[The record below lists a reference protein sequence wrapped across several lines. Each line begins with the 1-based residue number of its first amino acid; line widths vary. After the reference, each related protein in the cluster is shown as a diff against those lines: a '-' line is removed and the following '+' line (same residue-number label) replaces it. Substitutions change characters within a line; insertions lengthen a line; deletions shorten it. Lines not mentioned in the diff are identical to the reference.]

1 LRNRRNQSGI
11 DSINGKARAT
21 LVRRFLLPA
30 RYLRQMQTRLVK
42 ITNRLGLHAR
52 ACAKVV
58 QVASRFRCTVSLVWN
73 GRRASARSMLAVM
86 LLAAGVGATIRVE
99 TSGPDET
106 EAMTA
111 MVQLIAGQFD
121 EER

>member
-1 LRNRRNQSGI
+1 
-11 DSINGKARAT
+11 
-21 LVRRFLLPA
+21 
-30 RYLRQMQTRLVK
+30 MQTRLVK
-42 ITNRLGLHAR
+42 ITNRFGLHAR

-58 QVASRFRCTVSLVWN
+58 QVASRFHCSVSLVWN

-86 LLAAGVGATIRVE
+86 LLAASVGATIRVE

-111 MVQLIAGQFD
+111 MVQLIAGQFG
-121 EER
+121 EEH

>member
-1 LRNRRNQSGI
+1 
-11 DSINGKARAT
+11 
-21 LVRRFLLPA
+21 
-30 RYLRQMQTRLVK
+30 MQTRLVEL
-42 ITNRLGLHAR
+42 TNVLGLHAR
-52 ACAKVV
+52 AGAQIVR
-58 QVASRFRCTVSLVWN
+58 VASQFRCHVALEWN

-86 LLAAGVGATIRVE
+86 LLAAGMGATIRVE

-111 MVQLIAGQFD
+111 MVQLIAGQFG

>member
-1 LRNRRNQSGI
+1 
-11 DSINGKARAT
+11 
-21 LVRRFLLPA
+21 
-30 RYLRQMQTRLVK
+30 MQTRLVEL
-42 ITNRLGLHAR
+42 TNALGLHAR
-52 ACAKVV
+52 ACAQVV
-58 QVASRFRCTVSLVWN
+58 RVASQFRCHVALVWN
-73 GRRASARSMLAVM
+73 GRSASARSILAVM

-111 MVQLIAGQFD
+111 MVQLIAGQFG

>member
-1 LRNRRNQSGI
+1 
-11 DSINGKARAT
+11 
-21 LVRRFLLPA
+21 
-30 RYLRQMQTRLVK
+30 MQTRLVR
-42 ITNRLGLHAR
+42 ITNRFGLHAR

-58 QVASRFRCTVSLVWN
+58 QVASRFRCSVSLVWN

-111 MVQLIAGQFD
+111 MVQLIAGQFG

>member
-1 LRNRRNQSGI
+1 
-11 DSINGKARAT
+11 
-21 LVRRFLLPA
+21 
-30 RYLRQMQTRLVK
+30 MQTRLIK
-42 ITNRLGLHAR
+42 LTNRFGLHAR

-58 QVASRFRCTVSLVWN
+58 QVASQFRCSVSLIWN

-111 MVQLIAGQFD
+111 MVQLIAGQFG